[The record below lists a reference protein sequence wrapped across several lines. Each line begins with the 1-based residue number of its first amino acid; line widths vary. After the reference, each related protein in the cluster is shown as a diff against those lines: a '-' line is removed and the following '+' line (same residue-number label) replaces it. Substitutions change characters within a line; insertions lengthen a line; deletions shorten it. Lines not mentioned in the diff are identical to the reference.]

1 MMRVHTSMLTWL
13 FNHLAQ
19 DYSFL
24 NVFRYLTFRGIC
36 GVLTAIGI
44 FFVFGPAMI
53 RKLSYYQI
61 GQTVRDDGP
70 PTHFSKVGTP
80 TMGGALI
87 LFAVVVA
94 NIIMGRSVKQIHLGN
109 FVYYYCIWCDW
120 LG

>member
-1 MMRVHTSMLTWL
+1 MLTWL
-13 FNHLAQ
+13 FNNLSHE
-19 DYSFL
+19 YSFF

-61 GQTVRDDGP
+61 GQTVREDGP

-87 LFAVVVA
+87 L
-94 NIIMGRSVKQIHLGN
+94 GRRSGSHP
-109 FVYYYCIWCDW
+109 FV
-120 LG
+120 G